1 MKTSHWISLF
11 NKTDRSS
18 SDKNKAIMNALS
30 RKLNINE
37 EYKQAF
43 RTTSFIEFTTTNK
56 DNNTISSSPPPS
68 PPPCRLEPDQ
78 KLLTEMFQSCNGR
91 HVGHPLLLEYF
102 EASFQA
108 FKACQFLLQTVHQ
121 TRINHAT
128 VELATTMAD
137 DDNQSS
143 DNNGMVY
150 RELFLSLHDTH
161 SELLRK
167 LSCLRNNTRRKLR
180 LRRFGKKVARGCFV
194 ISNTAVLVALLVL
207 ALHSLVGIVA
217 MPGLIVC
224 FVGSLKKK
232 RRDHKGILRQM
243 EIAARATYITMND
256 LDTLSR
262 MAVRLDGEV
271 EHLRAVAGM
280 WMRSGG
286 MREILKEFVE
296 EDDAI
301 VEQLKELQQHIY
313 LCCVTINR
321 SRRLVMNEIVG
332 AKD

>member
-1 MKTSHWISLF
+1 
-11 NKTDRSS
+11 
-18 SDKNKAIMNALS
+18 MNALS

-43 RTTSFIEFTTTNK
+43 RTTSFIEFTTTYK
-56 DNNTISSSPPPS
+56 DNNTSSSPP

-78 KLLTEMFQSCNGR
+78 KLLHDMLRSCNGR
-91 HVGHPLLLEYF
+91 HVHPLLLEYF

-108 FKACQFLLQTVHQ
+108 FKACQLLLQAVHQ
-121 TRINHAT
+121 TRINHA
-128 VELATTMAD
+128 VVKLATTASMAD

-143 DNNGMVY
+143 NNNGMVY
-150 RELFLSLHDTH
+150 KELFLSLHDLH

-167 LSCLRNNTRRKLR
+167 LSCLRNETRKKLR
-180 LRRFGKKVARGCFV
+180 LRCFRKKVATGCFV
-194 ISNTAVLVALLVL
+194 ISNAAVLITLLVL

-271 EHLRAVAGM
+271 EHLRAVGGM
-280 WMRSGG
+280 WMRSGR

-301 VEQLKELQQHIY
+301 VEQMKELQQHIY
-313 LCCVTINR
+313 LCFVTINR
-321 SRRLVMNEIVG
+321 SRRLVMNEIVE